1 MWGIYLPFCPTAH
14 TSQSALGVDVC
25 QLGCLALGTPEHLLR
40 KEAPG
45 PPRWAP
51 NSRSCKSSFFA
62 WFLLCQDGVGGPTY
76 AEASGELAGHG
87 LYPVVP

>member
-1 MWGIYLPFCPTAH
+1 M
-14 TSQSALGVDVC
+14 
-25 QLGCLALGTPEHLLR
+25 GCLALGTVEHLVR

-76 AEASGELAGHG
+76 AEASGELAGNKP
-87 LYPVVP
+87 YPVVC